1 MYQPL
6 DESLCQTIEVLDR
19 DSNTKLMANR
29 LVTTTRNFNQIS
41 HSVSAMQLLKPHCT
55 KNEVSY

>member
-29 LVTTTRNFNQIS
+29 LVTTMRNFNQIS

>member
-29 LVTTTRNFNQIS
+29 LVTTMRNFNQIS

-55 KNEVSY
+55 KNEVSH